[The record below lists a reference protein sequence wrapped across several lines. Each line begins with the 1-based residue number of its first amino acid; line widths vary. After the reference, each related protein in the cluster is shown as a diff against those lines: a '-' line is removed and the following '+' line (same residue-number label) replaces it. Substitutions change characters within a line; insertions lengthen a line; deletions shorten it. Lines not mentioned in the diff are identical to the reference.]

1 MEDPRITRIE
11 WGRLEGAR
19 PRAAGVNA
27 RIGVHGKTVRPA
39 VARLT
44 AEDGSSGF
52 GVARATRDQA
62 QAVIG
67 QRLSSAF
74 SGPGTQGAQGPSGG
88 APQGAQEIAGNGGTT
103 GGASEPW
110 IPLEYP
116 LFDLVA
122 RRAGLPVYALLAK
135 MAGRDDGAPPGAGGH
150 GALPRPLLRHLP
162 LHRRPAP
169 GGGRRGAALIAAEA
183 REGYERGHRAFKIKV
198 GRGGLQMPLE
208 AGTRRDIAVVRAV
221 REAVGP
227 EPPIMLDANNGYN
240 FNLARHV
247 LAETA
252 DCRVFWLEE
261 AFHEDAAL
269 YRELKEWLAREGLA
283 TLIADGE
290 GQASPA
296 LLDWAREGVVDVVQY
311 DYLSYGCTRWLATGK
326 LLDSWGRR
334 AAPHHYGGHYGNY
347 VSGHLAGAIQGFTF
361 VEWDEASTPGLDG
374 SAYVVREGQVT
385 LPEAPGF
392 GLHLDEPVF
401 ARAVAADGYHLEA

>member
-74 SGPGTQGAQGPSGG
+74 SGPGTRGAPEGPSGG
-88 APQGAQEIAGNGGTT
+88 PRGPGGWGDQGTAGNGGTI

-122 RRAGLPVYALLAK
+122 R
-135 MAGRDDGAPPGAGGH
+135 AGRAARLRPPGEDGGAGRGAPRGRGGN

-169 GGGRRGAALIAAEA
+169 GGGRRGGGADRRGGAGGVRAGAPGVQDQGRPGGPADAPGGGDAA
-183 REGYERGHRAFKIKV
+183 GHRRGARRARGGGAGAPDHAGRQQRLQLQPGPARPGGDGGLPRLLAGGGLPRGRRPV
-198 GRGGLQMPLE
+198 PGAEGVAGPGGARHPDRGRRGAGLPRPPGLGPGGGGGRG
-208 AGTRRDIAVVRAV
+208 AV
-221 REAVGP
+221 RLPLVRLHA
-227 EPPIMLDANNGYN
+227 
-240 FNLARHV
+240 
-247 LAETA
+247 
-252 DCRVFWLEE
+252 
-261 AFHEDAAL
+261 
-269 YRELKEWLAREGLA
+269 
-283 TLIADGE
+283 
-290 GQASPA
+290 
-296 LLDWAREGVVDVVQY
+296 
-311 DYLSYGCTRWLATGK
+311 
-326 LLDSWGRR
+326 
-334 AAPHHYGGHYGNY
+334 
-347 VSGHLAGAIQGFTF
+347 LAGH
-361 VEWDEASTPGLDG
+361 
-374 SAYVVREGQVT
+374 RK
-385 LPEAPGF
+385 APG
-392 GLHLDEPVF
+392 
-401 ARAVAADGYHLEA
+401 

>member
-11 WGRLEGAR
+11 WGRLEGQR
-19 PRAAGVNA
+19 PRGAGVNA

-44 AEDGSSGF
+44 TEDGSTGF

-62 QAVIG
+62 QALIG

-74 SGPGTQGAQGPSGG
+74 SMPGPQGSPKG
-88 APQGAQEIAGNGGTT
+88 APEGNLQGSAGNEGAT

-122 RRAGLPVYALLAK
+122 RREGLPVYALLAQ
-135 MAGRDDGAPPGAGGH
+135 MAGRGATS
-150 GALPRPLLRHLP
+150 L
-162 LHRRPAP
+162 PAP
-169 GGGRRGAALIAAEA
+169 FRVPCYDTSLYIDDLHLEEDAAGAALIAAEA

-198 GRGGLQMPLE
+198 GRGGKQMPLE

-227 EPPIMLDANNGYN
+227 EPPIMIDANNGYN
-240 FNLARHV
+240 FNLARRV

-252 DCRVFWLEE
+252 ESRVFWLEE

-269 YRELKEWLAREGLA
+269 YRELKEWMAREGIA

-290 GQASPA
+290 GQASPT

-326 LLDSWGRR
+326 LLDSWDRR

-374 SAYVVREGQVT
+374 SAYAVHEGQVT
-385 LPEAPGF
+385 LPAAPGF
-392 GLHLDEPVF
+392 GLHLDDTVF
-401 ARAVAADGYHLEA
+401 ARAVAADGYSLEA

>member
-74 SGPGTQGAQGPSGG
+74 SGRGHPQGAQGPSGG
-88 APQGAQEIAGNGGTT
+88 APQGAQGTAGNGGTT

-135 MAGRDDGAPPGAGGH
+135 MAGRDGV
-150 GALPRPLLRHLP
+150 PL
-162 LHRRPAP
+162 PAP
-169 GGGRRGAALIAAEA
+169 FRVPCYDTSLYIDDLHLEEDAAGAALIAAEA

-261 AFHEDAAL
+261 AFHEDGAL
-269 YRELKEWLAREGLA
+269 YRELKSGWPGRG
-283 TLIADGE
+283 
-290 GQASPA
+290 SP
-296 LLDWAREGVVDVVQY
+296 
-311 DYLSYGCTRWLATGK
+311 
-326 LLDSWGRR
+326 
-334 AAPHHYGGHYGNY
+334 P
-347 VSGHLAGAIQGFTF
+347 
-361 VEWDEASTPGLDG
+361 
-374 SAYVVREGQVT
+374 
-385 LPEAPGF
+385 
-392 GLHLDEPVF
+392 
-401 ARAVAADGYHLEA
+401 

>member
-1 MEDPRITRIE
+1 MENPRITRIE

-74 SGPGTQGAQGPSGG
+74 SMQGPHGG
-88 APQGAQEIAGNGGTT
+88 EGAEMTT

-135 MAGRDDGAPPGAGGH
+135 MAGRDDAVP
-150 GALPRPLLRHLP
+150 
-162 LHRRPAP
+162 P
-169 GGGRRGAALIAAEA
+169 GGGVGTAPFRVPCYDTSLYIDDLHLEEDAAGAALIAAEA

-269 YRELKEWLAREGLA
+269 YRELKEWMAREGLA

-401 ARAVAADGYHLEA
+401 TRTVAADGYHLEA

>member
-1 MEDPRITRIE
+1 M
-11 WGRLEGAR
+11 GAPGGGA

-52 GVARATRDQA
+52 GVARATRAQA

-74 SGPGTQGAQGPSGG
+74 SGGHPGGPGAWGSPQGAQGT
-88 APQGAQEIAGNGGTT
+88 AGNGGTT

-135 MAGRDDGAPPGAGGH
+135 MAGRDDGVPLPVHPSASPATTPPSTSTTCTWRRTPAG
-150 GALPRPLLRHLP
+150 R
-162 LHRRPAP
+162 
-169 GGGRRGAALIAAEA
+169 ALIAAEA

-269 YRELKEWLAREGLA
+269 YRELKEWMAREGLA

-401 ARAVAADGYHLEA
+401 ARTVAADGYHLEA